1 MLRHR
6 RIATCLIVLAVAV
19 APVTCV
25 CAGWTGLD
33 EAAAA
38 TTDTP
43 SDCHSN
49 APAPEIAGDEACPGC
64 DDGSPADVSKTPS
77 EPFNPGA
84 FVLDFAS
91 SFAFAQD
98 SGATPVHRLRQFK
111 RPTPV
116 GLNVVLLN

>member
-1 MLRHR
+1 MLKNR
-6 RIATCLIVLAVAV
+6 RIAASLIALAVAI

-33 EAAAA
+33 APVAVSI
-38 TTDTP
+38 DTA

-49 APAPEIAGDEACPGC
+49 VPAPEVAGDEACPGC

-77 EPFNPGA
+77 DPFNPGPFA
-84 FVLDFAS
+84 LDFAA

-98 SGATPVHRLRQFK
+98 LSATPVHRLRQF
-111 RPTPV
+111 RWPTPV
-116 GLNVVLLN
+116 SLNVVLLI